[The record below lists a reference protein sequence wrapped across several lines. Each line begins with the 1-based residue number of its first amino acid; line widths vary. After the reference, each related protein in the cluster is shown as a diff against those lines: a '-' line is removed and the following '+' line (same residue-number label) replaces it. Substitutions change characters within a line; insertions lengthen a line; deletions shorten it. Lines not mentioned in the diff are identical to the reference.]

1 MGAFFTRLVLVM
13 VLLLG
18 GAIGLSV
25 PAFFG
30 GSQLFAQANT
40 DSAPDYKA
48 WETLAKRAEGDLA
61 EARAS
66 NGAFESLRS
75 ELATWREGFLAAQ
88 SINQTRIDTLA
99 EQIASLGPLPEE
111 EQVEAA
117 EIAQRRKE
125 LATQMSE
132 LTAPRAAAVEA
143 YSHADGLIREI
154 DTLLRTRQTNELL
167 QLGPSPLN
175 PVEWPSALAS
185 LRDTG
190 LGLFNEAKAA
200 LDSPTQRSEAKENL
214 PATLFFLAV
223 AIVLLLRGRLW
234 MEQLTL
240 QVQSRAGNSSSR
252 RALSGFVASLGQF
265 IVPVFGLVALTSALN
280 STGLLGFR
288 GQILADGV
296 ILLGISVFGA
306 RWLAGRLFPRMQIHP
321 DPILSFTAD
330 KAVEAR
336 TYATLLGLMFGLV
349 TPLNTIFAYE
359 LYSDTARAIFSF
371 PLIVIGGLILFRFGQ
386 LLRSLLRSFESNEST
401 HTLRDSFI
409 SVASRAAMIVGIGA
423 PVLAGIGYFSAAQGI
438 LWPAVRSF
446 ALIGLLIILSR
457 LLTDIYA
464 LITRKDDKAAREALI
479 PVLMSFALVIAA
491 LPAFALT
498 LGARVADLTELW
510 ARFREGVRIGE
521 VQISP
526 TNFLTFAFVFS
537 IGYVITR
544 VVQRTLASTVL
555 PKTRLDLGGQNA
567 VRVGL
572 GYVGIF
578 LAALLAITTAGIDL
592 SSFAIVAG
600 ALSVGIGF
608 GLQTIV
614 SNFVSGIIL
623 LVERPISEGDWIEV
637 GGQMGFV
644 RDISVRATRIE
655 TFDRTDVIVPNADL
669 IAGQVTNFT
678 RGNSIG
684 RVIVKV
690 GVAYGTDTRRVEAIL
705 REIAVNHPMVTLN
718 PAPQILFSGFGAD
731 SLDFEIRAILPD
743 VRLRLQVH
751 SDLNHAIAER
761 FVAEDIE
768 IPFAQRD
775 IWLRNPE
782 ALKSAPQA
790 TQKAAAKAGVKSAPM
805 PAKSAPKPKKTSEPK
820 D

>member
-1 MGAFFTRLVLVM
+1 MA
-13 VLLLG
+13 LLLG
-18 GAIGLSV
+18 GAIGLSGPGV
-25 PAFFG
+25 FGPAP
-30 GSQLFAQANT
+30 LYAQTVAESGPN
-40 DSAPDYKA
+40 YKA

-61 EARAS
+61 DARAS
-66 NGAFESLRS
+66 NGAFEALRA

-99 EQIASLGPLPEE
+99 EQIASLGPPPEE
-111 EQVEAA
+111 GQAEAS

-125 LATQMSE
+125 LAAQMSE

-143 YSHADGLIREI
+143 YSRADGLIREI

-175 PVEWPSALAS
+175 PVEWPGALAD

-190 LGLFNEAKAA
+190 LGLYNEGKTA
-200 LDSPTQRSEAKENL
+200 LASQSQRAEARENL
-214 PATLFFLAV
+214 PVTLFFLAV
-223 AIVLLLRGRLW
+223 AMVLLLRGRMW

-240 QVQSRAGNSSSR
+240 KVQSRSGDSPAM
-252 RALSGFVASLGQF
+252 RAISGFVASLGQL
-265 IVPVFGLVALTSALN
+265 IVPVFGVIALTSALN

-296 ILLGISVFGA
+296 ILLGIGVFGA
-306 RWLAGRLFPRMQIHP
+306 RWLAGRLFPRMQLHP
-321 DPILSFTAD
+321 DPILDFAPE
-330 KAVEAR
+330 KASEAR
-336 TYATLLGLMFGLV
+336 TYATLLGLLFGLV
-349 TPLNTIFAYE
+349 TPLNQLFIYE
-359 LYSDTARAIFSF
+359 LYSDTTRAIFSF
-371 PLIVIGGLILFRFGQ
+371 PLMVIAGLILFRFGQ
-386 LLRSLLRSFESNEST
+386 LLRSLLRSSEGDQSN
-401 HTLRDSFI
+401 HYLRDSVIGF
-409 SVASRAAMIVGIGA
+409 AARAAMIVGIGA
-423 PVLAGIGYFSAAQGI
+423 PILAGIGYYSAAQGI
-438 LWPAVRSF
+438 LWPTIRSL
-446 ALIGLLIILSR
+446 ALVGLLVVISR

-464 LITRKDDKAAREALI
+464 LITRKDDKDAREALI

-491 LPAFALT
+491 LPVFALT

-510 ARFREGVRIGE
+510 ARFRTGIRIGE

-526 TNFLTFAFVFS
+526 TNFLTFAFVFA
-537 IGYVITR
+537 IGYLITR
-544 VVQRTLASTVL
+544 VVQRALASSVL

-578 LAALLAITTAGIDL
+578 LAAVLAITTAGIDL
-592 SSFAIVAG
+592 SSLAIVAG

-655 TFDRTDVIVPNADL
+655 TFDRTDVIIPNADL
-669 IAGQVTNFT
+669 ISGQVTNYT

-684 RVIVKV
+684 RATLHI
-690 GVAYGTDTRRVEAIL
+690 GVAYGTDTRRVESIL
-705 REIAVNHPMVTLN
+705 REIVEAHPMVSLN
-718 PAPQILFSGFGAD
+718 PEPQVLFTGFGAD

-743 VRLRLQVH
+743 VKLILHVK
-751 SDLNHAIAER
+751 SDLNHAIAAR
-761 FVAEDIE
+761 FTEEKIE

-782 ALKSAPQA
+782 VLQSAPKA
-790 TQKAAAKAGVKSAPM
+790 AKEAAAKAGLKA
-805 PAKSAPKPKKTSEPK
+805 APKPRRTGAKSDKPTPPK
-820 D
+820 E